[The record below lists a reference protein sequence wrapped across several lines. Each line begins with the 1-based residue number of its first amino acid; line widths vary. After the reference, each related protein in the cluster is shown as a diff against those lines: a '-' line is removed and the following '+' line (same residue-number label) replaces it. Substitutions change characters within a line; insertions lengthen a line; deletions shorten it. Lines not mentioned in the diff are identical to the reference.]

1 MKDESRSTSR
11 SSRGRRAVASKPPA
25 PESLLLTTTT
35 PAPKRTL
42 STHKKGSISILPPAD
57 EKLPTLATTNAVA
70 QVLIRNN
77 TRIRPLSAV
86 DPPTRSSKPPTKV
99 SVAQP
104 HGGLL
109 QTTNGVQTVLPL
121 RNDDVHSGRSTPQT
135 NCEGSLLA
143 VPPTTNGGQE
153 KRTLRSQDGGSR
165 LKSDLTIYFPNYD
178 DIIADAPKQP
188 GRSPRSCSNLRLH
201 ALTTPEFLEPDTPIY
216 IVDEAFKSPKPCNAS
231 STPIPRLSI
240 SPTRSRKKSNASIT
254 NGVALNTSQ
263 KQSHRT
269 STSFAVL
276 DYSSSARHNPTLPT
290 LDPLADTHFFTA
302 HRRAERKEKQL
313 RNIEKE
319 RAMHE
324 KVQLERLLEGLQG
337 PDWLKV
343 MGITGVTDGER
354 KDWEP
359 KRDYFVAEV
368 KALVDKFRIWKE
380 EEKRLK
386 MEREAALLA
395 REEEEEEVETP
406 EGEDPEDDVPNYMDV
421 DAWAAL
427 QLQTEANATASKHP
441 PSSSQTYP
449 RNRRAR
455 SKPQHHPP
463 PPPLAPVPLE
473 PPKPFTSF
481 YAKPHLRELA
491 LSKARHGRNVTAF
504 GHPLPEPREEEF
516 ALPEEYLTPHAL
528 RAHARKRRRVRRD
541 RESGAGSTSA
551 A

>member
-1 MKDESRSTSR
+1 MTDESRSSR
-11 SSRGRRAVASKPPA
+11 RVANSAPKPPA
-25 PESLLLTTTT
+25 PDSHAPTPLSTSTSTTTT
-35 PAPKRTL
+35 APRRPPKGKTQRTL
-42 STHKKGSISILPPAD
+42 
-57 EKLPTLATTNAVA
+57 EETLAPRASNTVA
-70 QVLIRNN
+70 QVLIPTRNN
-77 TRIRPLSAV
+77 ARKRPQPSLDA
-86 DPPTRSSKPPTKV
+86 PAGRSKPPTKV

-104 HGGLL
+104 HTGLL

-121 RNDDVHSGRSTPQT
+121 RDDDIHSGRSTPQT
-135 NCEGSLLA
+135 NGEGSLLA
-143 VPPTTNGGQE
+143 VPSTSRNKQD

-165 LKSDLTIYFPNYD
+165 LKSDLSIYFPNYD

-188 GRSPRSCSNLRLH
+188 
-201 ALTTPEFLEPDTPIY
+201 EFLEPDSPIY
-216 IVDEAFKSPKPCNAS
+216 IVDEALKTPKARNAS
-231 STPIPRLSI
+231 STPAPRTSI
-240 SPTRSRKKSNASIT
+240 SPARSRKKSIT
-254 NGVALNTSQ
+254 SLPNGVAGAASSS
-263 KQSHRT
+263 KQPPDRT
-269 STSFAVL
+269 STLYQVV
-276 DYSSSARHNPTLPT
+276 DYTASDRHAPNDPAA
-290 LDPLADTHFFTA
+290 DPLADTHFFTA

-386 MEREAALLA
+386 AEREAALLA
-395 REEEEEEVETP
+395 REEEEEANSN
-406 EGEDPEDDVPNYMDV
+406 EDGDSPIESAAVPNSSDV

-427 QLQTEANATASKHP
+427 QLQTEAAATAS
-441 PSSSQTYP
+441 SSQPPTK
-449 RNRRAR
+449 RSRRPAHQN
-455 SKPQHHPP
+455 SSLLLPP
-463 PPPLAPVPLE
+463 PPLE

-481 YAKPHLRELA
+481 YAKPHLREA
-491 LSKARHGRNVTAF
+491 AMGKSRHGRNVTAF
-504 GHPLPEPREEEF
+504 GQPLPEPQEEEF
-516 ALPEEYLTPHAL
+516 ALPPDYLTEEAL

-541 RESGAGSTSA
+541 RDSVGGSASTPVGKGKEKASDGKGGG
-551 A
+551 